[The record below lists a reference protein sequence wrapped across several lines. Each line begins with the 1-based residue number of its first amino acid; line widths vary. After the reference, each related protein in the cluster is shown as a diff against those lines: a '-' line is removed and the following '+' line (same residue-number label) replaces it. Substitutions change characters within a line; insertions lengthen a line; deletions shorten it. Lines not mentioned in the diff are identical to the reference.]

1 MIVKSVNDDNKSLS
15 LHIGTG
21 TRINTGK
28 EYIYCELSYHDK
40 KAKKHYSKVF
50 PSSKYD
56 TAVNSFYLLSD
67 ERIKPHEV
75 F

>member
-28 EYIYCELSYHDK
+28 EYIYCELSYYDK
-40 KAKKHYSKVF
+40 KAKKYYNKAFS
-50 PSSKYD
+50 SSKYD
-56 TAVNSFYLLSD
+56 AVVNSFCLLSD
-67 ERIKPHEV
+67 ERIKPHDV